1 MKDANDEKVI
11 AAALVAREKAYAPY
25 SNYRVGAA
33 LLGQNDR
40 IYTGCNIENASF
52 GATICAERVAA
63 VKAVSEGETKF
74 LLLVVAT
81 ASQPPAFPCGIC
93 RQFLA
98 EFGMDLKIILVNP
111 LGDRVETTLA
121 DCLPGAFGPH
131 QLKQL

>member
-81 ASQPPAFPCGIC
+81 ASQPPAFSCGIC